1 MGIFQS
7 EVGRPVFFVSIFK
20 SRLCQLPYCMHA
32 LKTSGRWGQVGEQ
45 HGVIYDKKSRVVSLD
60 NHYPIVFFFLLLLFL
75 KTIFVNGKGS
85 DFYSHSE
92 NVCFSCL
99 KTSYCI

>member
-60 NHYPIVFFFLLLLFL
+60 NHYPIVFFFYYYYFL
-75 KTIFVNGKGS
+75 RPSLSMEKGVIFIHILRMS
-85 DFYSHSE
+85 AFHA
-92 NVCFSCL
+92 
-99 KTSYCI
+99 